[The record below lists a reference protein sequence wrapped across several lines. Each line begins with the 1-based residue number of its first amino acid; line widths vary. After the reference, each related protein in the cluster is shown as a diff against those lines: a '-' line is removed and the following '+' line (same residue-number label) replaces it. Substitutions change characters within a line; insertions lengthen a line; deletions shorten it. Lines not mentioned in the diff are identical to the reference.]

1 MIGDVKKAEKQLN
14 ELLTKPGVNRLLNVF
29 EKTPG
34 NSLTADNYIKQ
45 VELNTPESSEKTLRN
60 LCVNANKLVEIVR
73 LLSTRPHTNSNSNFV
88 KLIRNKVVG
97 NDKLITYLQGDDLG
111 YKPKPVR
118 DALMRYL
125 KLTDKQ
131 ADDEIPESEA
141 EEDLQVQ
148 LKRKKNKNLLGKI
161 KSGRLVD
168 RLKALVVA
176 LLILAIDYAPKRV
189 LSMMNQQLDEVD
201 RKRRKKHEPENTG
214 NQDADRQRQ
223 DAERR
228 AQNAGQST
236 AARPE
241 TPGEKA
247 QRWKDGRLTVDEFNN
262 LTGIDAKEL
271 TVVHIPEGVTE
282 IKNGIFVSMFSS
294 HIVFDKNE
302 TLQKVFIPKS
312 VKTIQHNAFDSCLK
326 LESVN
331 IADGAILDI
340 EDKAFGK
347 CHVLERINIPSGTK
361 SIGKSAFWRC
371 DEALKSV
378 TIPGS
383 VHVVGK
389 GAFSSCDS
397 LETVTLEDGVLKIS
411 ESGFNGCKKLNT
423 IIVPKSLQAIG
434 KDAFKD
440 CPEDMDI
447 LGDAKESV
455 KNKIRRQIGQP
466 EVAVGADE

>member
-14 ELLTKPGVNRLLNVF
+14 ELLTKPGVSRLLNVF
-29 EKTPG
+29 KNTTG
-34 NSLTADNYIKQ
+34 NSLTADNYIEQ
-45 VELNTPESSEKTLRN
+45 VKHNTPERSEKTLGK
-60 LCVNANKLVEIVR
+60 LCVNADKLVEIVR

-131 ADDEIPESEA
+131 AEDKIPESEA
-141 EEDLQVQ
+141 KKDLQVQ

-176 LLILAIDYAPKRV
+176 LLILTIDYAPQRV
-189 LSMMNQQLDEVD
+189 LSMMNQQLEEVD

-223 DAERR
+223 DA
-228 AQNAGQST
+228 GQPT

-247 QRWKDGRLTVDEFNN
+247 QRWQDGRLTVDEFNN
-262 LTGIDAKEL
+262 LKVIDAKEL

-282 IKNGIFVSMFSS
+282 IKNNTFVSMFNSFL
-294 HIVFDKNE
+294 VFDTNE

-312 VKTIQHNAFDSCLK
+312 VKTIQHNAFDNCLK

-331 IADGAILDI
+331 IADGASLDI
-340 EDKAFGK
+340 EDEAFRR
-347 CHVLERINIPSGTK
+347 CYVLERINIPSGTK
-361 SIGKSAFWRC
+361 SIGESAFGRC
-371 DEALKSV
+371 DKALKSV

-389 GAFSSCDS
+389 GAFLSCDS

-434 KDAFKD
+434 EDAFKD
-440 CPEDMDI
+440 CPKDMDI

-455 KNKIRRQIGQP
+455 KNQIRRQIGQP